1 MQTAIQIQLDTPGQ
15 SPYFLSLRHQCEN
28 WLRAQM
34 ERYAGCL
41 SRPAPDGDDETVAL
55 LLHLPKSHADGL
67 IVVFG
72 ECGILKAA
80 PLIHQYPFYRFEEC
94 SSSLE
99 FRQIIVG
106 YLI

>member
-1 MQTAIQIQLDTPGQ
+1 METKTKSRIDTPGQ

-41 SRPAPDGDDETVAL
+41 GRPALDGDDETVAL

-72 ECGILKAA
+72 ECGMMKAA
-80 PLIHQYPFYRFEEC
+80 PLIRQYPSYRFEEC
-94 SSSLE
+94 GSFLE

-106 YLI
+106 YLF